1 MTAESY
7 LEAKR
12 LAFEPE
18 LEKNL
23 GVILEKV
30 PGPLAEAMRYG
41 VLGGGKRLRPAL
53 TLAAAEVVGRKPAPE
68 SAVRYG
74 CAVEMIHAYS
84 LIHDDLPAMDDDDLR
99 RGRPTTHRAFGEAMA
114 ILAGDGLLTEA
125 FALTASVEDPLGA
138 ALCRELAL
146 GAGAV
151 GMVGGQAL
159 DIAATGKH
167 GLPAAEIEKIHSGK
181 TGALMAAAAAGGAL
195 CGGASPAVAGQLR
208 RYGEAL
214 GMAFQAADDLLDV
227 VGDPKA
233 RGKRSGGDE
242 VEEKA
247 TLVGA
252 LGLEGARAR
261 ARALAEAACDAV
273 ASIEGSQLL
282 RDLALYAASRSR

>member
-7 LEAKR
+7 LESKR

-23 GVILEKV
+23 EAVLRKV
-30 PGPLAEAMRYG
+30 PAKLAEAMRYG
-41 VLGGGKRLRPAL
+41 VLGGGKRLRPVLA
-53 TLAAAEVVGRKPAPE
+53 LAAAEVVGKGPAPE

-99 RGRPTTHRAFGEAMA
+99 RGRPTAHRAFGEAMA

-125 FALTASVEDPLGA
+125 FALTASLPDPLGA

-146 GAGAV
+146 GAGAA

-159 DIAATGKH
+159 DIAATGTR
-167 GLPAAEIEKIHSGK
+167 GLPAAEIERIHGGK
-181 TGALMAAAAAGGAL
+181 TGALIAAAAAGGAL
-195 CGGASPAVAGQLR
+195 CGGASAAQAGQLR

-227 VGDPKA
+227 VGDPDQ

-252 LGLEGARAR
+252 LGVDGTRAR
-261 ARALAEAACDAV
+261 AQALAEAACDAV
-273 ASIEGSQLL
+273 ASLDGSQLL

>member
-1 MTAESY
+1 VTAESY
-7 LEAKR
+7 LEARR

-18 LEKNL
+18 LEKRIESL
-23 GVILEKV
+23 LTDV
-30 PGPLAEAMRYG
+30 PARLAEAMRYG
-41 VLGGGKRLRPAL
+41 VLGGGKRLRPVLA
-53 TLAAAEVVGRKPAPE
+53 LAAAEVVAKGPAPE
-68 SAVRYG
+68 AAIQYG

-125 FALTASVEDPLGA
+125 FALTASVPDPLGG

-159 DIAATGKH
+159 DIAATGNR
-167 GLPAAEIEKIHSGK
+167 GLPAAEIQRIHRGK
-181 TGALMAAAAAGGAL
+181 TGALMAAASAGGAL
-195 CGGASPAVAGQLR
+195 CGGASPALAGQLR

-227 VGDPKA
+227 VGDPA
-233 RGKRSGGDE
+233 QRGKRSGGDE

-247 TLVGA
+247 TLVVA
-252 LGLEGARAR
+252 LGVDGARAR
-261 ARALAEAACDAV
+261 AQALAEAACDAV
-273 ASIEGSQLL
+273 ASLEGSQLL
-282 RDLALYAASRSR
+282 RELALYAASRSR